1 MTIKKPVTVS
11 IVSHEHGDEIPL
23 LLGDLA
29 QHASGDIHEVIVTL
43 NVPEPALAHWIEE
56 REWPFVMS
64 IVRNVKPLGFG
75 ANHNQAFGWCKT
87 PYFCVLNPDIRLAE
101 NPFLPMLERLREP
114 AVGCTYPLQSDGR
127 KAARDLARELPTP
140 LSLLR
145 RHFVPGSRT
154 TQQPRHWINGAFML
168 VRSEVFMRLGGFDTR
183 YYMYCEDVDF
193 CLRLQ
198 TRGYRIEA
206 VQEAMVDHLA
216 QHASRRRFRH
226 FLWHVKSLWRLWHSP
241 TYREFLQVAA
251 NRQAAS

>member
-101 NPFLPMLERLREP
+101 NPFPSLLERLRDSS
-114 AVGCTYPLQSDGR
+114 VGCTYPLQSDGR
-127 KAARDLARELPTP
+127 GPAKDLAREVPSP
-140 LSLLR
+140 AALLR
-145 RHFVPGSRT
+145 RYLA
-154 TQQPRHWINGAFML
+154 PRAATAAAKHWINGAFML
-168 VRSEVFMRLGGFDTR
+168 FPSVVFMRIGGFDTR
-183 YYMYCEDVDF
+183 FYMYCEDVDL
-193 CLRLQ
+193 CLRL
-198 TRGYRIEA
+198 RAHGWRVEA
-206 VQEAMVDHLA
+206 TADAQVQHLA
-216 QHASRRRFRH
+216 QHASRRRLQH
-226 FLWHVKSLWRLWHSP
+226 LWWHLQSLWRLWHTP
-241 TYREFLQVAA
+241 QYLALTAR
-251 NRQAAS
+251 R